1 MKMPADLNDFHAT
14 FVPKSTQRK
23 YVIAILNGNPLLAV
37 TPGKAPQL
45 VMSLDQTETLKF
57 YCDQR
62 LCMGQ
67 WQGHDCEVWN
77 LIPEASAVEGFLEVE
92 LRSFLA
98 QSTEPEF
105 SLASR
110 ASQLLDWRMK
120 NKFCG
125 QCGSINQLSSSEH
138 ILLCS
143 TCDLHHYPRISP
155 CIIVAV
161 TYGDKILMAR
171 HPNWPENRYST
182 LAGFVEAG
190 ESAEQAVHREVF
202 EEVGIEVGNLQYIG
216 SQAWPYPGQLMLGYV
231 AEALTDELKLDNDEI
246 AEAHWFDFYD
256 LPTIVAPPTIMA
268 GKLIQHVVMEGQA
281 KYDKASLAKT

>member
-67 WQGHDCEVWN
+67 WQDHDCEVWN
-77 LIPEASAVEGFLEVE
+77 LIPEAAAVEGFIEVE

-98 QSTEPEF
+98 QSIEPEF

-110 ASQLLDWRMK
+110 ASQLLDWRAK

-125 QCGSINQLSSSEH
+125 QCGSVNQVSSEEH
-138 ILLCS
+138 TLLCAA
-143 TCDLHHYPRISP
+143 CNLHHYPKISP

-161 TYGDKILMAR
+161 TYGDKLLMAR
-171 HPNWPENRYST
+171 HPSWPENRYST

-190 ESAEQAVHREVF
+190 ESAEQAVHREIF
-202 EEVGIEVGNLQYIG
+202 EEVGVEIDNLRYIG
-216 SQAWPYPGQLMLGYV
+216 SQAWPYPGQLMLGYI
-231 AEALTDELKLDNDEI
+231 ADAISDEIVVDDQEI
-246 AEAHWFDFYD
+246 AEALWFDYD
-256 LPTIVAPPTIMA
+256 NLPSVIAPPTIMA
-268 GKLIQHVVMEGQA
+268 GKLIQQVVMEARA
-281 KYDKASLAKT
+281 KYGKKPTV